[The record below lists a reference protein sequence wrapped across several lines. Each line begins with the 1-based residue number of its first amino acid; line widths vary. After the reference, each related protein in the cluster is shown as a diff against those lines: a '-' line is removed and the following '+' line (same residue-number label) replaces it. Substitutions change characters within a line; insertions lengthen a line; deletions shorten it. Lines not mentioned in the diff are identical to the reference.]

1 MSGRS
6 LPLPVLTRPSDAL
19 ILIPVQS
26 SSTSLIY
33 LVDNTLDGQGAS
45 PRELRA
51 VLGRMREGVEILT
64 EPYHSVSLK
73 RVKALNPSHIILSGQ
88 SHPWDRYSAESLA
101 GVFEVIKKA
110 PQPML
115 GVCGGHQQIALVF
128 GAPVDLMERLE
139 PGEGYKGARRER
151 GYFPVETSGTGLFKD
166 LSGQI
171 TVWHSHFDEVKE
183 LPKGFRRTAWNES
196 SAIQAMEHATRPL
209 FGVQFH
215 PELFDEDHPDGRRVL
230 ENFLAM

>member
-1 MSGRS
+1 MAGSRGIRQVS
-6 LPLPVLTRPSDAL
+6 
-19 ILIPVQS
+19 S

-73 RVKALNPSHIILSGQ
+73 RVKSLNPSHIILSGQ
-88 SHPWDRYSAESLA
+88 SHPWDRYSAESLT
-101 GVFEVIKKA
+101 GVSEVIKKA

-128 GAPVDLMERLE
+128 GALVDLMERLE
-139 PGEGYKGARRER
+139 PGEGYEGARRER
-151 GYFPVETSGTGLFKD
+151 GYFPVETSGTGIFKD
-166 LSGQI
+166 LPGEI
-171 TVWHSHFDEVKE
+171 TVWHSHCDEVKE

-215 PELFDEDHPDGRRVL
+215 PELFDEDHPDGRRLL